1 MTYYQLELVKDKA
14 CAAIADA
21 VACSYELKKDYRQAF
36 INDLNSLFKRVDVA
50 GKVGDITHIVSQLIA
65 KYNEVGG
72 VVACKKLKEF
82 LEKVEKEPLTM
93 KNNIVYY
100 ASELRAKEKGNK
112 IFKKALDSSKNR
124 IQ

>member
-21 VACSYELKKDYRQAF
+21 VACSDELKKGYRQAF
-36 INDLNSLFKRVDVA
+36 INDLNSLFKRVNVA
-50 GKVGDITHIVSQLIA
+50 GKVGDVTHIVSQLIA

-100 ASELRAKEKGNK
+100 ASELRAKEKEK
-112 IFKKALDSSKNR
+112 
-124 IQ
+124 

>member
-21 VACSYELKKDYRQAF
+21 VACSDELKKDYRQAF
-36 INDLNSLFKRVDVA
+36 INDLNSLFKRVNVA
-50 GKVGDITHIVSQLIA
+50 GKVGDVTNIVSQLIA

-93 KNNIVYY
+93 KNHIVYY
-100 ASELRAKEKGNK
+100 TTKLRAKEKEK
-112 IFKKALDSSKNR
+112 
-124 IQ
+124 